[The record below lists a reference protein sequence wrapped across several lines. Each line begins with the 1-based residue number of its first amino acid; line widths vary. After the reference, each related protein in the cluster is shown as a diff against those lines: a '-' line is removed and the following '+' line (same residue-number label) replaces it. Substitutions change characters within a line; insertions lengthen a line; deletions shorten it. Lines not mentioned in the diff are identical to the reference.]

1 MLFPWQTTRSLPIH
15 FNTLVNCI
23 ELHNK
28 GAVLR
33 VLGLHKERMVQLPR
47 KVGKSGSK
55 LTQAAAAAAAK
66 WPLLCGGI
74 WGWIGWINKFDK
86 FDKFNS
92 TVGRLVLEHASW
104 HTHRRRLGFEIGD
117 FGVEILETLSKAR
130 NNVFSYVFIFYNV
143 TNVTELQYL

>member
-33 VLGLHKERMVQLPR
+33 VLGVHKERMVQLPR

-55 LTQAAAAAAAK
+55 LTQAAAAAAK

-92 TVGRLVLEHASW
+92 TFGRLVLEHASW
-104 HTHRRRLGFEIGD
+104 HTHRRRLGIEIGD